1 MEEVLQQHVLN
12 VVQKMEDRVDDQI
25 HAMDKLQEDD
35 FDSLRQKR
43 LKDMKR
49 QQAKRQIWLSRGHG
63 EYREIDTETAFFE
76 DMKGEERMVCHF
88 FRDNWPCKVM
98 DKHLAI
104 LAKSHLETKFVKINA
119 EKSPFLTD
127 RLKIWMLP
135 TLALIRK
142 EKTEDYIVGFNEF
155 GGKDDFET
163 SALEV
168 RLQAA
173 GLLTASEQPGPKTA
187 PRAVRKGGGASA
199 GAARGTDDESSD
211 FSE

>member
-1 MEEVLQQHVLN
+1 MEELLQQHVLN
-12 VVQKMEDRVDDQI
+12 VVQSMEDRVDDQI

-35 FDSLRQKR
+35 FDTLRQRR

-49 QQAKRQIWLSRGHG
+49 QQAKRQIWLSKGHG
-63 EYREIDTETAFFE
+63 EYREIENETAFFAE
-76 DMKGEERMVCHF
+76 MKGEERMVCHF
-88 FRDNWPCKVM
+88 SRNNWPCQVM

-135 TLALIRK
+135 TLALIRN
-142 EKTEDYIVGFNEF
+142 EKTEDYIVGFNEL

-163 SALEV
+163 CALEA

-173 GLLTASEQPGPKTA
+173 GLLSASDQPAPKAA
-187 PRAVRKGGGASA
+187 PRAVRKGG
-199 GAARGTDDESSD
+199 AAATRAAKGSDDESSD